1 MIEQLKYQNDYLIL
15 EEVNLSSLVHNFGTP
30 CYVYSE
36 SHIKNNVKEYLCSV
50 TKDDL
55 ICFAV
60 KANSNLSIIKLIAE
74 LGCGFD
80 VVSGGELERVI
91 VAGGDPKKVV
101 FSGVGK
107 TDDEISYAIKHQIKS
122 INIESKSE
130 LIRVAEIAKN
140 IGVQQDIALRINPEA
155 SLDTHPYLETGALY
169 NKFGI
174 ALNDIDW
181 CLSYIKENNS
191 LKLRGVAF
199 HIGSGIKKFD
209 DFDPAL
215 HKALEIF
222 TTISDKNKL
231 DFIDVGGGLSPYSNA
246 ESIGSF
252 VAKIKEKIPENVSL
266 VMEPGK
272 SIVARAGFLL
282 TKVTYLKKLEKKI
295 AVTDAGMND
304 MIRVPLYEG
313 KHPIYNLQQR
323 PKSSESIMIVGP
335 ICESADYFKKDYEF
349 EIHESD
355 ILAIGDVG
363 AYGFSMS
370 SNYNSRPRVS
380 EVMVN
385 GNDVKLIRLRENN
398 KQNMALEIFD
408 DH

>member
-1 MIEQLKYQNDYLIL
+1 MIEQLKYQNDDLTL

-107 TDDEISYAIKHQIKS
+107 TDEEISYAIKHQIKS

-174 ALNDIDW
+174 ALNDIGW